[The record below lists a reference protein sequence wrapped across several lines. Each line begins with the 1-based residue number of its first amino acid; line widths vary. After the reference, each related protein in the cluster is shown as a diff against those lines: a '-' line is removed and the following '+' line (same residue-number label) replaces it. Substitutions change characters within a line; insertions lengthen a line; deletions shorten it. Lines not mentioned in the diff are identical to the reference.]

1 MKSLLKRKDQVF
13 MQRVKVQAYNQVRT
27 IKRNIEDKED
37 EKKTLFINSET
48 NFWKSLFRIL

>member
-1 MKSLLKRKDQVF
+1 MRSLLKRKDQVF

-37 EKKTLFINSET
+37 EKKALFINSET

>member
-1 MKSLLKRKDQVF
+1 
-13 MQRVKVQAYNQVRT
+13 MQRVKVQTCNQVRT
-27 IKRNIEDKED
+27 IKRNIEDRED